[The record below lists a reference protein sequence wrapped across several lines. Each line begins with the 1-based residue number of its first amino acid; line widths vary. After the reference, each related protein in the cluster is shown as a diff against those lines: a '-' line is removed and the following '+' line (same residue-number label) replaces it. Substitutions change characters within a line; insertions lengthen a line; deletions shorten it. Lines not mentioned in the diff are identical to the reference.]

1 MLGARPDHAFH
12 CGHVDL
18 RAGDTLFMYT
28 DGVTEAMSPE
38 GEAFGA
44 ARLEGLLA
52 DIAALPT
59 EAMGQRIVA
68 TLDDYQR
75 GTPFD
80 DITLLILRRR
90 AES

>member
-1 MLGARPDHAFH
+1 MPSDPPGACLTTNSNA
-12 CGHVDL
+12 VN
-18 RAGDTLFMYT
+18 M
-28 DGVTEAMSPE
+28 
-38 GEAFGA
+38 A

-52 DIAALPT
+52 DTVALPT

-68 TLDDYQR
+68 ALDAYQS

-90 AES
+90 T